1 MTTSTKSITTTTKH
15 TEYVVNIKEQND
27 QNDWTIIGIV
37 IGIGIVLVAVIIF
50 LGKKVIN
57 KLDDWPMQ
65 RVMKMDAE
73 TCCTEMLGQKCSY
86 CTFRAN
92 EDVDLEKHR
101 EDYKTTHSTLDYNEN
116 QEEVNAEV
124 SKMKDGGLKLKKV
137 QLTDIQKEYL
147 EKEGLSST
155 LV

>member
-1 MTTSTKSITTTTKH
+1 MFIL
-15 TEYVVNIKEQND
+15 
-27 QNDWTIIGIV
+27 GIV
-37 IGIGIVLVAVIIF
+37 IGIGIVLVVAVIIF
-50 LGKKVIN
+50 FKSAFGKKLIIKVY
-57 KLDDWPMQ
+57 DWASKRGME
-65 RVMKMDAE
+65 MDAE

-86 CTFRAN
+86 CTFRTT
-92 EDVDLEKHR
+92 EDIDLEKHR
-101 EDYKTTHSTLDYNEN
+101 EEYKTTHSTLDYNET